1 MKKTIIIFHLVA
13 LLVIALVFVIRT
25 KQEKKEVKDYP
36 EMVRDGAIR
45 VVTNIDPNTYFVASD
60 SMSGYTKDLLDA
72 LRKYSYVNFEI
83 SVENSLEK
91 SFEGLKDGKYDL
103 VARNIPMNADL
114 KDLFGF
120 TKPLIFNKW
129 VLVQRKAGNNDGK
142 EPLRNHLQL
151 AKKSIYVPKNSPGI
165 FRLRNLSDEIGD
177 TIYVVEDSLYEVAQ
191 LAMMVATGEIEYSIA
206 DSQTAKKVQD
216 KSPELDIKTDIGFT
230 HMEGWAVRK
239 ESKVFLDSLNMW
251 IDRLKQSKEYD
262 KILKKYYK

>member
-13 LLVIALVFVIRT
+13 LLVIALVFIIRT
-25 KQEKKEVKDYP
+25 KHEKKEVKDYP

-45 VVTNIDPNTYFVASD
+45 VVTSLDPNAYFVASD

-91 SFEGLKDGKYDL
+91 SFEGLEDGKYDL

-129 VLVQRKAGNNDGK
+129 VLVQRKAENNEGK
-142 EPLRNHLQL
+142 KPIRNHLQL

-177 TIYVVEDSLYEVAQ
+177 TIYVIEDLLYEVPQ
-191 LAMMVATGEIEYSIA
+191 LAMMVATGEREYSIA

-216 KSPELDIKTDIGFT
+216 KAPN
-230 HMEGWAVRK
+230 W
-239 ESKVFLDSLNMW
+239 
-251 IDRLKQSKEYD
+251 
-262 KILKKYYK
+262 ILKLI